1 MECRLR
7 SRNHVSAV
15 DTHVR
20 GLTETNVGGGELSMR
35 SQIVRGSFKV
45 VFIEYTPTG
54 VTVHHEAAL
63 EGGGAVYGHK
73 AMGRFFVATSCGRW
87 RRSRPSS
94 FLHDLMSR
102 AHCTTVAAR

>member
-7 SRNHVSAV
+7 SRNHVCAV

-54 VTVHHEAAL
+54 VTVHYEAAL

-73 AMGRFFVATSCGRW
+73 AMGRFFARNIV
-87 RRSRPSS
+87 RS
-94 FLHDLMSR
+94 LETL
-102 AHCTTVAAR
+102 AA